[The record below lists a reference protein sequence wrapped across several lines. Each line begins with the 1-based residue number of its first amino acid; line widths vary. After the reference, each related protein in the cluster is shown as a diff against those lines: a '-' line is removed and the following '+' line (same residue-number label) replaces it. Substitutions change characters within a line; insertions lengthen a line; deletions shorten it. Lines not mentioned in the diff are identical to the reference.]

1 MRKSFLAGTCVL
13 ALFVAA
19 LPAAAKAASVP
30 TPGTA
35 TPPRYDQCGFPDAS
49 AAPVNENK
57 GLLANLR
64 VTDDTDSGTASKGA
78 GSNVLV
84 STPPPEAP
92 AAPVQMLP
100 DYVRLMIKYVPC
112 PAASDRVYGLE
123 SRGWLKRMFLH
134 KKVGKILKV
143 VAVVRPLGVNA
154 TKTLSEI
161 DFDSGSKGENWTTN
175 VDNNAVLLPYF
186 RADNRALVGLD
197 ITFSSTRSYE
207 SGIASTTLDLAKRAA
222 TLISPTSSL
231 ITKDNK
237 DRFNDAANFVDT
249 AINGLLKIDV
259 NESVHIDAPPT
270 AGKPLATIALFVPPA
285 DDPYLSHPERNHAAG
300 EWQITSETLN
310 GSIFPTASGDDKRL
324 SPAQI
329 MNFRVSDDKTLKSA
343 LTASNNVQTARDALL
358 KSKKGADVSDAA
370 LTLCRAIAAEAD
382 AQGFSNADVG
392 RVVWAYLSDL
402 ALPTQSRSDAF
413 TACAQVDHWPS
424 SAEIGPAQADAAKTK
439 PAAKA
444 KTKARKSASARSG
457 SKKRKVH

>member
-1 MRKSFLAGTCVL
+1 MRKSLLAGACVVV
-13 ALFVAA
+13 LFVAA
-19 LPAAAKAASVP
+19 LPAPAAPVATLGA
-30 TPGTA
+30 A
-35 TPPRYDQCGFPDAS
+35 TPPQSDQCGFPDAS

-64 VTDDTDSGTASKGA
+64 VADDTDPGTASKGA
-78 GSNVLV
+78 VSNVLV
-84 STPPPEAP
+84 STPPPET
-92 AAPVQMLP
+92 PVVPMQVLP

-123 SRGWLKRMFLH
+123 SRWWLKRMFLH

-143 VAVVRPLGVNA
+143 AAVVRPLGVNA

-186 RADNRALVGLD
+186 RADDRALVGLD

-207 SGIASTTLDLAKRAA
+207 SGIATTTLDLAKRAA

-249 AINGLLKIDV
+249 TINGLLKIDV
-259 NESVHIDAPPT
+259 NESVHVDAPPT

-285 DDPYLSHPERNHAAG
+285 DDPYLSHPERNHAIG
-300 EWQITSETLN
+300 EWQITAETLN
-310 GSIFPTASGDDKRL
+310 GSIFRTASGDDKRL

-329 MNFRVSDDKTLKSA
+329 MNFRVSDDKTLKAA

-358 KSKKGADVSDAA
+358 KSKKDADVSDAA
-370 LTLCRAIAAEAD
+370 LTLCRATAAEAD

-392 RVVWAYLSDL
+392 RIVWAYLSDL
-402 ALPTQSRSDAF
+402 ALPTQSRADAF

-424 SAEIGPAQADAAKTK
+424 SAEIGPTQTDAKANPAAKTK
-439 PAAKA
+439 
-444 KTKARKSASARSG
+444 TKGKKSALVSSV
-457 SKKRKVH
+457 SKKNKVH